1 MASQSCVSKDV
12 PYSRQETQ
20 CDYCGLKIN
29 RHNIKTHTQ
38 QAHPKQPVRERQ
50 LRQRP
55 LDSMFGPAKKQRVEA
70 NSNEAIE
77 VVENEKDETEINE
90 IDPENEIYQHN
101 TKSHDLM
108 EKLKEIDSKVT
119 DSFIDIKQEIGD
131 IKKAVT
137 PKVETTTDNY
147 QNNALD
153 NARTVSEIC
162 GACPEFEH
170 HVTHKSIRCQL
181 CVSESTFVTNVT
193 RQVPGVIR
201 YNEINTGERERD
213 DLMGRDFRNVKI
225 AIKKH
230 LNGHIHNEHV
240 TKVEQQSRLNQNRDN
255 VRDSKAAALRCA
267 RLCYELYRKGRPFT
281 DYPETVAAVVAGGTF
296 MGETNHSAEFAASFL
311 TSVAAVVREKITL
324 YLKTPLLQT
333 GFKPPVKIVA
343 DKDTKKHRTRQII
356 ALTTF
361 FPDAEELIQTLYIS
375 HPLVKHHTGEDIAE
389 HLYSNLIQ
397 FLSADQY
404 QGGSYDG
411 AYFHQSVPKYL
422 GEKFGVEDEHIQ
434 NDHDWL
440 HKCGICE
447 KNVRKKKENEWVT
460 TSAQLCAACFNDFN
474 YGKKYEQLK
483 EIAEQ
488 IYSDF
493 LNPKFHSQTRFAN
506 SLSNVFDTFY
516 TDLPAIIAT
525 YRVIKEENINS
536 HIQNVRKVIMH
547 LIC

>member
-1 MASQSCVSKDV
+1 MASQSCVQKDV

-20 CDYCGLKIN
+20 CDYCGIKLS
-29 RHNIKTHTQ
+29 RHNIKHHTKQ
-38 QAHPKQPVRERQ
+38 VHPKQHVRERQ
-50 LRQRP
+50 VRQRP
-55 LDSMFGPAKKQRVEA
+55 LDSMFAAAKKQRVEENLNDA
-70 NSNEAIE
+70 FI
-77 VVENEKDETEINE
+77 VVETEKDENEKDEKEKDENEKDENKKDKNEKDETEKNE
-90 IDPENEIYQHN
+90 IESQY
-101 TKSHDLM
+101 HDLM
-108 EKLKEIDSKVT
+108 DKLEQIDSKVT
-119 DSFIDIKQEIGD
+119 GSFIEIKQEIGD
-131 IKKAVT
+131 IKKEFT
-137 PKVETTTDNY
+137 PKVVENTENY

-170 HVTHKSIRCQL
+170 HVTHKSLRCQL
-181 CVSESTFVTNVT
+181 CVSENNFVTNVT

-201 YNEINTGERERD
+201 YNDINTGERERD

-230 LNGHIHNEHV
+230 LNGHMHNEHV
-240 TKVEQQSRLNQNRDN
+240 SKIEQESRLNQNRDD
-255 VRDSKAAALRCA
+255 VRDGKAAALRCA

-311 TSVAAVVREKITL
+311 TSVAAVVREKITQ

-333 GFKPPVKIVA
+333 GFKPPVKIIA

-375 HPLVKHHTGEDIAE
+375 HPVVKHHTGEDIAE

-422 GEKFGVEDEHIQ
+422 GEKYGVEDEHIQ

-447 KNVRKKKENEWVT
+447 KNVRKKKEN
-460 TSAQLCAACFNDFN
+460 
-474 YGKKYEQLK
+474 
-483 EIAEQ
+483 
-488 IYSDF
+488 
-493 LNPKFHSQTRFAN
+493 
-506 SLSNVFDTFY
+506 
-516 TDLPAIIAT
+516 
-525 YRVIKEENINS
+525 
-536 HIQNVRKVIMH
+536 
-547 LIC
+547 